1 LLDTSLIAALRT
13 FSHEELKRF
22 EEFLISPYFNKKK
35 PVLKLF
41 QCIRKFG
48 PAFDSP
54 RLERKKVWE
63 ALFKGKEF
71 NYGVMKN
78 LIYELGKLTDKFL
91 AVSHA
96 EKNHFVQSNNLMR
109 EQLERGLYQ
118 SFEKGLRLARENIA
132 HNGIDM
138 YHYSSQL
145 KLDLL
150 DEIYLSQEFN
160 SRHYREEGTWKVIE
174 SLTKHYII
182 SISERLYNYL
192 NTSQYSSRKIEQEA
206 VDAFLEYM
214 QKRRK
219 GNEDIVDLCR
229 CYVILVLEPFN
240 EENYSD
246 FKNITERLYEVI
258 SKYFRN
264 KLFMARINFCNNMV
278 MNGKQEY
285 NKELFDVM
293 KKFIYDGIYQG
304 NTNDTLNQYNYAIA
318 VSCACNEGEFEWA
331 ERFIEEFKDKLRP
344 DFREQFYLY
353 ARITLNMKRKKYE
366 EALEL
371 LTRVKQSNFMD
382 KITVKRYQLMIYF
395 ESCYTN
401 EFYSMLDTFSS
412 FKNKNQELSDHTREL
427 IGNFIYFMKK
437 IAELKFGEGDKQ
449 HKSFLE
455 DKLSKELESMR
466 VVNKIWFN
474 EKLAEMKRS

>member
-1 LLDTSLIAALRT
+1 
-13 FSHEELKRF
+13 
-22 EEFLISPYFNKKK
+22 
-35 PVLKLF
+35 LKLF
-41 QCIRKFG
+41 QCIRKYG

-78 LIYELGKLTDKFL
+78 LIYELGKLTDRFM

-109 EQLERGLYQ
+109 EQLDRGLYQ

-132 HNGIDM
+132 QNGIDM

-192 NTSQYSSRKIEQEA
+192 NTSQYSSRKTEQEA

-214 QKRRK
+214 QKCRK

-229 CYVILVLEPFN
+229 SYIILVLEPFN
-240 EENYSD
+240 QENYSE
-246 FKNITERLYEVI
+246 FKSITEKLFEVI

-331 ERFIEEFKDKLRP
+331 ERFIEEFKDKLRA
-344 DFREQFYLY
+344 DFRDQFYLY

-382 KITVKRYQLMIYF
+382 KITVKRYQLMIYY
-395 ESCYTN
+395 ESGYAD
-401 EFYSMLDTFSS
+401 ELFSMLDTFSS
-412 FKNKNQELSDHTREL
+412 FKNKNKELSDQTREL

-437 IAELKFGEGDKQ
+437 LGELKFGEDNFRDN
-449 HKSFLE
+449 SFLT
-455 DKLSKELESMR
+455 DKLSDELEIKK
-466 VVNKIWFN
+466 VVNKIWFR
-474 EKLAEMKRS
+474 EKLTEMKRN